1 MRLFVG
7 VRNVVCYLEIFG
19 GRVKNLEI
27 ISHLEVTW
35 RLPQKPGVSRQN
47 LETWQ
52 ACKHYSYLVY
62 KEENIVPL

>member
-1 MRLFVG
+1 MRLFVR

-47 LETWQ
+47 LATWQ
-52 ACKHYSYLVY
+52 ACIEIPLYS
-62 KEENIVPL
+62 E